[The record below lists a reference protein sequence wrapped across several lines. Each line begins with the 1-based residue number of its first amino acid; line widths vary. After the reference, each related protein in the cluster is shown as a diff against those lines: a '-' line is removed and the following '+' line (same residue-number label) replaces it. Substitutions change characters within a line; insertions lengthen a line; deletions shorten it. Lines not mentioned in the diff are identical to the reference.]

1 MQINYTLN
9 NNDYLLN
16 NIKLKDFKEL
26 QLYIQLQDNKQILK
40 YFNFLLN
47 NVTNLNVFEQTKLL
61 LYDLIITTRNV
72 YEFSLNND
80 KNKCKYSIKIEDIIN
95 NIDKININDY
105 IIQVN
110 ENISIKIG
118 IPNEFFLYN
127 EKKLQQDLLNYN
139 TYKYIKQIIIDNEE
153 VPLLPEIIDQ
163 LPSNILTKISSK
175 IKEYDDILKG
185 IPFFNKEI
193 EANCQIV
200 TLFEFLKKLFTY
212 NYQDLLKKE
221 YILFKYVRICNYY
234 DINLNEANAFLNIY
248 NDDLINQQKEIENST
263 NASKN
268 VNIIRKNS

>member
-1 MQINYTLN
+1 M
-9 NNDYLLN
+9 
-16 NIKLKDFKEL
+16 
-26 QLYIQLQDNKQILK
+26 
-40 YFNFLLN
+40 
-47 NVTNLNVFEQTKLL
+47 
-61 LYDLIITTRNV
+61 

>member
-9 NNDYLLN
+9 NKDYLLN

>member
-9 NNDYLLN
+9 NKDYLLN

-221 YILFKYVRICNYY
+221 YILF
-234 DINLNEANAFLNIY
+234 LSM
-248 NDDLINQQKEIENST
+248 IEFT
-263 NASKN
+263 MP
-268 VNIIRKNS
+268 